1 MRGGLDEAVEFESEN
16 QRWARMDEVHEE
28 ILRLSRQ
35 LMNAPEDSAETPFL
49 ISRLEQLLVEMEN
62 LRQRSSDL
70 PKRAHKV
77 L

>member
-28 ILRLSRQ
+28 ILRLARR
-35 LMNAPEDSAETPFL
+35 LMNAPEDLAETPFL
-49 ISRLEQLLVEMEN
+49 VSRLEQLLAELEH

-70 PKRAHKV
+70 QRRAHTV